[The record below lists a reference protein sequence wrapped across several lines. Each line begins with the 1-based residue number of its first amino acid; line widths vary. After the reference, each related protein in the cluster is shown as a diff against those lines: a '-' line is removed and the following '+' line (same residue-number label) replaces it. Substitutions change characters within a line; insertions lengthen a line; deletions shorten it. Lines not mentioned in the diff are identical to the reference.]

1 MSSAPRSRVAAEP
14 PSLPAPAELAAIHE
28 AVIAWYGANARD
40 LPWRRTRDPYAI
52 LVSEVMLQQIQVAR
66 AIPFYLAFL
75 ERFPTVQEL
84 AAAPLAEVIRVW
96 GDLGRYRR
104 LVNLHRAAQRIVA
117 EFGGEVPRDV
127 ATLRSL
133 PGVGPYTAGAVACFA
148 FEQDTGFLD
157 TNSRRVLRRLFV
169 GTEAEAAANDRELQA
184 LAERVVPA
192 GRGWVWNQA
201 LIEFG
206 ALHCAARR
214 PACAACPVR
223 VHCRAY
229 PAILEAPATTRTGTG
244 TGKSAGYRYEG
255 TNRYYRGRVL
265 AALRALPVDA
275 PEGVELREL
284 GSALRPDFTEDEL
297 PWISGV
303 VESLRQDGL
312 AAVTAIQEERPAYDA
327 GEADAGETASV
338 RVSLP

>member
-1 MSSAPRSRVAAEP
+1 MSNAPRPPDAAP
-14 PSLPAPAELAAIHE
+14 PSPLPAADQLAAIHE
-28 AVIAWYGANARD
+28 TLIDWYGANARD

-75 ERFPTVQEL
+75 ERFPTVHDL
-84 AAAPLAEVIRVW
+84 AAAPLADVIRVW

-117 EFGGEVPRDV
+117 EFAGEVPRDV

-157 TNSRRVLRRLFV
+157 TNARRVLHRLFV
-169 GTEAEAAANDRELQA
+169 GPEAPAATARDRVLQA
-184 LAERVVPA
+184 LAERAVPA
-192 GRGWVWNQA
+192 RRGWVWNQA

-206 ALHCAARR
+206 ALHCTARR

-223 VHCRAY
+223 RHCRAY
-229 PAILEAPATTRTGTG
+229 PAIVDAPAPAKTRTRP
-244 TGKSAGYRYEG
+244 SSGYRYEG

-265 AALRALPVDA
+265 AALRALPADEA
-275 PEGVELREL
+275 KGVELREL
-284 GSALRPDFTEDEL
+284 GSALRPDFTDDEL

-312 AAVTAIQEERPAYDA
+312 AAVTAMREERPAYDA
-327 GEADAGETASV
+327 GEAAAEEVASV